1 MNKLLLYASLLK
13 DVKLAKTY
21 EIRSK
26 LIEIGYEVSI
36 MVNEEVYSDQEIDF
50 RENVNYCKNRDDIAK
65 SGIELVIVVGG
76 DGSLIGYCRKFRD
89 LDIPIV
95 GLNIGTL
102 GFLPELSLANYERTF
117 RDLKEGK
124 IDYVVQEKT
133 GLYVECEDEF
143 EERLFAVNECTI
155 ARGFQARIIDI
166 EIYINGIYLDT
177 FNADGMI
184 VGTATGSTGYS
195 LSAGGPILLPTST
208 DVILT
213 PICPHQLS
221 ARPIVVT
228 KDDIVTLKMVS
239 EARGQQTRAI
249 MTIDGQVS
257 YPIKTDSTINI
268 KTRNKKLKIIVF
280 DEEVFY
286 RKLRDKIK

>member
-1 MNKLLLYASLLK
+1 MNRILLYASLQK
-13 DVKLAKTY
+13 DKKLAKTY
-21 EIRSK
+21 EIYDK
-26 LIEIGYEVSI
+26 LEEIGYQVSI
-36 MVNEEVYSDQEIDF
+36 MVNEEVYTDQEIGF
-50 RENVNYCKNRDDIAK
+50 RDDVTYIK
-65 SGIELVIVVGG
+65 TRDEIEKREIELSIVVGG
-76 DGSLIGYCRKFRD
+76 DGSLIGYCRKYRD

-124 IDYVVQEKT
+124 IEYIIQERT
-133 GLYVECEDEF
+133 GLYVECEDELD
-143 EERLFAVNECTI
+143 ERLFAVNECTI

-208 DVILT
+208 DVIIT

-228 KDDIVTLKMVS
+228 KD
-239 EARGQQTRAI
+239 
-249 MTIDGQVS
+249 
-257 YPIKTDSTINI
+257 
-268 KTRNKKLKIIVF
+268 
-280 DEEVFY
+280 
-286 RKLRDKIK
+286 